1 MPLRPTAIETRARTS
16 ASAARRTPAARGHGV
31 GAIKSIDKAMGI
43 LRELYRASRP
53 MRVSELAKSLELT
66 PSVVSRIV
74 STLARGGLVDHD
86 EETNRIQLGLGLA
99 LLGHAA
105 LGRRKLDYVAIP
117 VMAQLSEQFR
127 EYISLSRLV
136 EGRVVMMRGGP
147 VEVMRQDTFI
157 TAVVP
162 VHASAP
168 GKLLVAWQPEPAL
181 LKLLEARGM
190 DAYTPNTI
198 TSMRQ
203 FKDEL
208 TKIRREQFALD
219 DEELVAG
226 LRHVAAPIFDH
237 DGNVIAAL
245 SAGGPRAKLNEEE
258 VRRLRGALTNAG
270 KQISRQLGYPT
281 AAPRP

>member
-16 ASAARRTPAARGHGV
+16 ASAARRTPPAKGHGV
-31 GAIKSIDKAMGI
+31 GAIKSVDKAMGI

-53 MRVSELAKSLELT
+53 MRISELAKNLELT

-117 VMAQLSEQFR
+117 VMARLSEEFR

-136 EGRVVMMRGGP
+136 EGRVVMVRGGP

-168 GKLLVAWQPEPAL
+168 GKLLVAWQPEPVL

-198 TSMRQ
+198 TSVRQ

-208 TKIRREQFALD
+208 AKIRREQFALD
-219 DEELVAG
+219 DEELVPG

>member
-1 MPLRPTAIETRARTS
+1 MTLGKTVTEKRTRDGIGMSGRTGQE
-16 ASAARRTPAARGHGV
+16 ADRGV

-43 LRELYRASRP
+43 LRELYTASRP
-53 MRVSELAKSLELT
+53 MRVSELAKSLSLS

-105 LGRRKLDYVAIP
+105 LGRRKLDYLAIP
-117 VMAQLSEQFR
+117 VMARLSEEFR

-136 EGRVVMMRGGP
+136 EGRVVMVRGGP
-147 VEVMRQDTFI
+147 VEVMQRDTFL

-168 GKLLVAWQPEPAL
+168 GKLLAAWRPEHEL
-181 LKLLEARGM
+181 LKLLEMRGM

-198 TSMRQ
+198 TSMGEFR
-203 FKDEL
+203 KEL
-208 TKIRREQFALD
+208 SKIRREQFALD
-219 DEELVAG
+219 DEELVPG

-245 SAGGPRAKLNEEE
+245 SAGGPSAKLNEEE
-258 VRRLRGALTNAG
+258 VSRLRAALTSAG
-270 KQISRQLGYPT
+270 IQISRQLGYAT
-281 AAPRP
+281 AALRP

>member
-16 ASAARRTPAARGHGV
+16 ASAAHRTPPAKGHGV

-53 MRVSELAKSLELT
+53 MRVSELAKNLELT

-105 LGRRKLDYVAIP
+105 LGRRKLDYIAIP

-136 EGRVVMMRGGP
+136 EGRVVMVRGGP

-168 GKLLVAWQPEPAL
+168 GKLLVAWQPESAL
-181 LKLLEARGM
+181 LALLEARGM

-208 TKIRREQFALD
+208 AKIRREQFALD
-219 DEELVAG
+219 DEELVPG
-226 LRHVAAPIFDH
+226 LRHAAAPIFDH

-270 KQISRQLGYPT
+270 QQISRQLGYPT